1 MRPHYIFNYM
11 KIRKR
16 VIVASFHIVVA
27 TAYLLMWLAKWSA
40 TSSVMER
47 RLHIATQ
54 QTKVWHTPAAD
65 AISEI
70 KMLEYEDQVC
80 YISAYDDIY
89 HRVSNDL
96 GTNWCL
102 MSAIGYIESRFKPH
116 VRSKSG
122 AMGIMQIM
130 PRTAAI
136 YGVSNESAMDPEVN
150 IRVASMHYNLI
161 DYMLNIPDYIPERDR
176 IALNLASY
184 NGGIGRV
191 HDAQRLARHMGE
203 DPYSWSSI
211 AQQLKNLQEAEFYEL
226 DIIQNGRFGTA
237 RHTVWYV
244 NQVLRRYDLY
254 CIRTAQCSHHLYPV
268 TGHRYE

>member
-1 MRPHYIFNYM
+1 MRSHFADQQL
-11 KIRKR
+11 KI
-16 VIVASFHIVVA
+16 
-27 TAYLLMWLAKWSA
+27 
-40 TSSVMER
+40 
-47 RLHIATQ
+47 
-54 QTKVWHTPAAD
+54 WHTPAAD

-70 KMLEYEDQVC
+70 KMLEYEDQEC

-96 GTNWCL
+96 GTDWRL

-116 VRSKSG
+116 VRSSSG

-136 YGVSNESAMDPEVN
+136 YGITNDAAIEPENN
-150 IRVASMHYNLI
+150 IRIASMHYNLI
-161 DYMLNIPDYIPERDR
+161 DYMLNLPDSIPERDR

-191 HDAQRLARHMGE
+191 HDAQRLARHLGE
-203 DPYSWSSI
+203 NPCSWSCI
-211 AQQLKNLQEAEFYEL
+211 AQQLRNLQEAEFYEL
-226 DIIQNGRFGTA
+226 EVVQNGRFGTA

-244 NQVLRRYDLY
+244 NQVLRRFDLY
-254 CIRTAQCSHHLYPV
+254 CVRTEHCSHHLYPV